1 MTRTISASFKGLDQA
16 IKAAGDLGPLVEKA
30 AYEAVAETAA
40 NGEATLKEIH
50 RHAGRSAAGRTYRR
64 GKTVEHRAS
73 APRNPP
79 APDAGAAGGLL
90 GSIYHNK
97 IRPGFWLVGSRIKYA
112 LLLEFGTR
120 KIKPRPMW
128 RPAAKIIKKDLI
140 KNVNDN
146 IAKVLRMKA

>member
-79 APDAGAAGGLL
+79 APDTGVLL

-97 IRPGFWLVGSRIKYA
+97 IRPGLWLVGSRIKYA
-112 LLLEFGTR
+112 LWLEFGTM